1 MGNPAGVRRD
11 FDALERRRFRALRLL
26 RQGLN
31 QSEVA
36 RRVRV
41 VRQSVARWAALDRKG
56 GERALRQ
63 AGRAGRKPRLT
74 QRQKSRL
81 EQRLLAGPERL
92 GYETSLWTSERVA
105 HLIEQEF
112 GVRYHP
118 GHVWKIL
125 VALGWSCQRPV
136 GRALERNE
144 QAIRHWKKV
153 TWPDIKKSPKRG
165 ANDRLSRR
173 KRTKPAAA
181 PLPHVVAARPHAS
194 AAISL

>member
-11 FDALERRRFRALRLL
+11 FDALERRRFEALRLL

-36 RRVRV
+36 RRLRV
-41 VRQSVARWAALDRKG
+41 VRQSVARWAALERQG

-74 QRQKSRL
+74 PRQKGRL
-81 EQRLLAGPERL
+81 EQRLLAGPQRL

-105 HLIEQEF
+105 DLIEQEF

-144 QAIRHWKKV
+144 EAIRHWKKV
-153 TWPDIKKSPKRG
+153 PWPEIKKKPKKRG
-165 ANDRLSRR
+165 ERSFFS
-173 KRTKPAAA
+173 TKAD
-181 PLPHVVAARPHAS
+181 
-194 AAISL
+194 

>member
-1 MGNPAGVRRD
+1 MGKPAGVRGD
-11 FDALERRRFRALRLL
+11 FEGLERGRFQALRLL

-36 RRVRV
+36 RRLRV

-56 GERALRQ
+56 GQRALRQ

-74 QRQKSRL
+74 ERQKARL
-81 EQRLLAGPERL
+81 EQRPLPRPQRP

-105 HLIEQEF
+105 PRIERGF

-118 GHVWKIL
+118 GHVWRLL
-125 VALGWSCQRPV
+125 VALGWSCQRPT

-144 QAIRHWKKV
+144 EAIRHWKKV
-153 TWPDIKKSPKRG
+153 TWPDIKKKPKKSSERSSFSTR
-165 ANDRLSRR
+165 AD
-173 KRTKPAAA
+173 
-181 PLPHVVAARPHAS
+181 
-194 AAISL
+194 

>member
-74 QRQKSRL
+74 EPQKAKL

-92 GYETSLWTSERVA
+92 GYDTSLWSSERVA
-105 HLIEQEF
+105 HLIEREF
-112 GVRYHP
+112 GVRYQP
-118 GHVWKIL
+118 CHVWTIRE
-125 VALGWSCQRPV
+125 ARGWSSQRLV
-136 GRALERNE
+136 SRAPEGME
-144 QAIRHWKKV
+144 QMTCH
-153 TWPDIKKSPKRG
+153 
-165 ANDRLSRR
+165 
-173 KRTKPAAA
+173 
-181 PLPHVVAARPHAS
+181 
-194 AAISL
+194 